1 MALVTTPI
9 FKVEGSIFPWENR
22 TMPTKVTLITGL
34 FLIALVSFSGAQNLT
49 YQRPAGQ
56 NPSTSVEA
64 QFAERQRKSKAVE
77 SQIARRIQVMERQLQ
92 NAEKQLDQ
100 QLSQAQRIRQ
110 LGLQSNDK
118 QVLDQAESLE
128 RQALIRYERT
138 VKNLDQFSHQIDRN
152 SQSHAQ
158 SQIRTR
164 ATGRRKTQTRTN
176 ANRPIQE
183 QRPRPRRSFWNFG
196 RQAKTP
202 DMKNRKQ
209 GYFQGIYRRK

>member
-34 FLIALVSFSGAQNLT
+34 FLIALPSFSEAQNLT

-56 NPSTSVEA
+56 NPSISGEA
-64 QFAERQRKSKAVE
+64 RFAERQRKSKAIE
-77 SQIARRIQVMERQLQ
+77 SQIAHRIQVMERQLQ

-164 ATGRRKTQTRTN
+164 ATGRRKTQARTN